1 MSDIISYTINRTF
14 LQKETA
20 LKENSI
26 EFKVWGINALFT
38 NPITK
43 IGGEKC
49 TYLVPTYE
57 ALKGI
62 TQSIYWKPTIVWI
75 IDKVRIMNKI
85 RTESKNVKP
94 LKYNGGND
102 LSIYT
107 YLCGK
112 IDFENPDKTE
122 FVEYQVKAHF
132 EWNMQRPDLE
142 GDRNE
147 DKHFNIA
154 KRSLAKGGRRDIF
167 LGARECYG
175 YVEPCKFGEGESFYD
190 NDGEF
195 SFGMMFHG
203 FDYPT
208 ENPTEKLTARFWNA
222 KMNNGIIEFPRPETC
237 IIKREIRNYSAKK
250 PTVKSVESED

>member
-1 MSDIISYTINRTF
+1 M
-14 LQKETA
+14 
-20 LKENSI
+20 KENSI
-26 EFKVWGINALFT
+26 EYRVWGSNALFT
-38 NPITK
+38 DPITK
-43 IGGEKC
+43 IGGEKS
-49 TYLVPTYE
+49 TYQIPTYE

-62 TQSIYWKPTIVWI
+62 TQSIYWKPTIVWV
-75 IDKVRIMNKI
+75 IDKVRIINKI

-94 LKYNGGND
+94 ICYSGGND

-107 YLCGK
+107 YLR
-112 IDFENPDKTE
+112 D
-122 FVEYQVKAHF
+122 VEYQVKAHF

-147 DKHFNIA
+147 DKHFDIA

-190 NDGEF
+190 DDGEF

-237 IIKREIRNYSAKK
+237 TIKREIRNYSARK

>member
-1 MSDIISYTINRTF
+1 M
-14 LQKETA
+14 
-20 LKENSI
+20 KENSI
-26 EFKVWGINALFT
+26 EYRVWGINALFT
-38 NPITK
+38 DPITK
-43 IGGEKC
+43 IGGEKS
-49 TYLVPTYE
+49 TYQIPTYE
-57 ALKGI
+57 AIKGI
-62 TQSIYWKPTIVWI
+62 TQSIYWKPTIVWV
-75 IDKVRIMNKI
+75 IDKVRIIRKI

-94 LKYNGGND
+94 ICFSGGND

-107 YLCGK
+107 YLR
-112 IDFENPDKTE
+112 D
-122 FVEYQVKAHF
+122 VEYQVKAHF

-147 DKHFNIA
+147 DKHFDIA

-203 FDYPT
+203 FNYPT

-222 KMNNGIIEFPRPETC
+222 KMNNGIIDFPRPETC
-237 IIKREIRNYSAKK
+237 TIKREIRTYSAKK

>member
-1 MSDIISYTINRTF
+1 M
-14 LQKETA
+14 
-20 LKENSI
+20 KENSI
-26 EFKVWGINALFT
+26 EYRVWGSNALFT
-38 NPITK
+38 DPITK
-43 IGGEKC
+43 IGGEKS
-49 TYLVPTYE
+49 TYQIPTYE

-62 TQSIYWKPTIVWI
+62 TQSIYWKPTIVWV
-75 IDKVRIMNKI
+75 IDKVRIINKI

-94 LKYNGGND
+94 ICYSGGND

-107 YLCGK
+107 YLR
-112 IDFENPDKTE
+112 D
-122 FVEYQVKAHF
+122 VEYQVKAHF
-132 EWNMQRPDLE
+132 EWNMQRSDLE

-147 DKHFNIA
+147 DKHFDIA

-222 KMNNGIIEFPRPETC
+222 KMNNGIMDFPRPETC
-237 IIKREIRNYSAKK
+237 TVKREIRNYSAKK
-250 PTVKSVESED
+250 PTVKNVESED

>member
-1 MSDIISYTINRTF
+1 M
-14 LQKETA
+14 
-20 LKENSI
+20 KENSI
-26 EFKVWGINALFT
+26 EYRVWGSNALFT
-38 NPITK
+38 DPITK
-43 IGGEKC
+43 IGGEKS
-49 TYLVPTYE
+49 TYQIPTYE

-62 TQSIYWKPTIVWI
+62 TQSIYWKPTIVWV
-75 IDKVRIMNKI
+75 IDKVRIINKI

-94 LKYNGGND
+94 ICYSGGND

-107 YLCGK
+107 YLR
-112 IDFENPDKTE
+112 D
-122 FVEYQVKAHF
+122 VEYQVKAHF

-147 DKHFNIA
+147 DKHFDIA

-222 KMNNGIIEFPRPETC
+222 KMNNGIIDFPRPETC
-237 IIKREIRNYSAKK
+237 TVKREIRNYSAKK
-250 PTVKSVESED
+250 PTVKNVESED

>member
-1 MSDIISYTINRTF
+1 M
-14 LQKETA
+14 
-20 LKENSI
+20 KENSI
-26 EFKVWGINALFT
+26 EYRVWGINALFT
-38 NPITK
+38 DPITK
-43 IGGEKC
+43 IGGEKS
-49 TYLVPTYE
+49 TYQIPTYE
-57 ALKGI
+57 AIKGI
-62 TQSIYWKPTIVWI
+62 TQSIYWKPTIVWV
-75 IDKVRIMNKI
+75 IDKVRIIRKI

-94 LKYNGGND
+94 ICFSGGND

-107 YLCGK
+107 YLR
-112 IDFENPDKTE
+112 D
-122 FVEYQVKAHF
+122 VEYQVKAHF

-147 DKHFNIA
+147 DKHFDIA

-203 FDYPT
+203 FNYPT

-222 KMNNGIIEFPRPETC
+222 KMNNGIIDFPRPETC
-237 IIKREIRNYSAKK
+237 TIKREIRNYSAKK
-250 PTVKSVESED
+250 PTVKNVESED

>member
-1 MSDIISYTINRTF
+1 M
-14 LQKETA
+14 
-20 LKENSI
+20 KENSI
-26 EFKVWGINALFT
+26 EYRVWGINALFT
-38 NPITK
+38 DPITK
-43 IGGEKC
+43 IGGEKS
-49 TYLVPTYE
+49 TYQIPTYE
-57 ALKGI
+57 AIKGI
-62 TQSIYWKPTIVWI
+62 TQSIYWKPTIVWV
-75 IDKVRIMNKI
+75 IDKVRIIRKI

-94 LKYNGGND
+94 ICFSGGND

-107 YLCGK
+107 YLR
-112 IDFENPDKTE
+112 D
-122 FVEYQVKAHF
+122 VEYQVKAHF

-147 DKHFNIA
+147 DKHFDIA

-203 FDYPT
+203 FNYPT

-222 KMNNGIIEFPRPETC
+222 KMNNGIIDFPRPETC
-237 IIKREIRNYSAKK
+237 TIKREIRNYSAKK
-250 PTVKSVESED
+250 PAVKSVESED

>member
-1 MSDIISYTINRTF
+1 M
-14 LQKETA
+14 
-20 LKENSI
+20 KENSI

-38 NPITK
+38 DPITK
-43 IGGEKC
+43 IGGEKS
-49 TYLVPTYE
+49 TYQIPTYE
-57 ALKGI
+57 AIKGI

-75 IDKVRIMNKI
+75 IDKVRIIKKI

-94 LKYNGGND
+94 ICYSGGND

-107 YLCGK
+107 YLR
-112 IDFENPDKTE
+112 D
-122 FVEYQVKAHF
+122 VEYQVKAHF

-147 DKHFNIA
+147 DKHFDIA

-208 ENPTEKLTARFWNA
+208 ENPTEKLIARFWNA

-237 IIKREIRNYSAKK
+237 TIKREIRNYSAKK
-250 PTVKSVESED
+250 PVVKSVESED

>member
-14 LQKETA
+14 FLQKETV

-43 IGGEKC
+43 IGGEKS

-62 TQSIYWKPTIVWI
+62 TQSIYWKPTIVWV

-94 LKYNGGND
+94 FIYDGYKGKHD

-107 YLCGK
+107 YLC
-112 IDFENPDKTE
+112 D
-122 FVEYQVKAHF
+122 VEYQVKAHF
-132 EWNMQRPDLE
+132 EWNLQRSDLE

-147 DKHFNIA
+147 DKHFDIA

-190 NDGEF
+190 NDGKF

-237 IIKREIRNYSAKK
+237 TIKREIRNYSAKK
-250 PTVKSVESED
+250 PTVKNVESED